1 MMRRGVVMLA
11 WVYLTLWMLLNLE
24 MLLGY
29 VSWNWRLSWFLN
41 NETGVTLLSKKSKAA
56 IEIKKTKATIE
67 IKKSKATIANGE
79 NCAWVVLLLLA
90 ETLAIGLISLAK
102 KMYQF
107 LMAAASRPP
116 HFASLFRSGHQA
128 AFRISSTARSWSV
141 HFLLS
146 QKGRAQ

>member
-1 MMRRGVVMLA
+1 MLA

-56 IEIKKTKATIE
+56 IE